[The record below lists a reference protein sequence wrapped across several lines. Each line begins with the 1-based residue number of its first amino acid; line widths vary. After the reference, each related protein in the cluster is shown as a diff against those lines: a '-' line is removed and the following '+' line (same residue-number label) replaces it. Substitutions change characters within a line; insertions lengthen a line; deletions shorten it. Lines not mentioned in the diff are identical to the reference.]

1 MGAIAEPTIGRK
13 TEYLP
18 KIMSDFF
25 FFEIEC
31 AKPFDTWCV
40 YNGSVGGF
48 RKEIHF
54 GKSSSMHSLV
64 VGIGYDAGSGDFL
77 AKERVE

>member
-1 MGAIAEPTIGRK
+1 MSAIAEPTIGRK

-40 YNGSVGGF
+40 NNGSVGGF
-48 RKEIHF
+48 RKEIISCIENNRNYVATELNESY
-54 GKSSSMHSLV
+54 KKV
-64 VGIGYDAGSGDFL
+64 
-77 AKERVE
+77 